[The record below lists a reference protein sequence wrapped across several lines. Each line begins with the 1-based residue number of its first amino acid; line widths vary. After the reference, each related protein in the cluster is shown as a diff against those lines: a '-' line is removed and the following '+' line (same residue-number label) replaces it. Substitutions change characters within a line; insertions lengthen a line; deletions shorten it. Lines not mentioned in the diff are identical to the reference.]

1 MRSVRG
7 VLLAVCAAAMTTS
20 AADTYPRAGWQAYIP
35 PGEHGVV
42 GIATIIDERTIE
54 VDHFTFD
61 GSTTTVYFRLGAHN
75 EYNDFLNGIDIG
87 PQLDRAYNDET
98 VILQRDPGQTLD
110 GYEAISVWCYA
121 VNANFGSASFVAP
134 GTCPGDLNGDGQRN
148 VTDFTLFAAA
158 YGSQI
163 GDANYDPNADL
174 SGNGFVNA
182 TDFSQF
188 ASYYHTPCP

>member
-7 VLLAVCAAAMTTS
+7 VLLAVCAVAMTTS
-20 AADTYPRAGWQAYIP
+20 AADPYPRAGWVAYIP
-35 PGEHGVV
+35 HGAHSVV
-42 GIATIIDERTIE
+42 GIATIIDERTIQI
-54 VDHFTFD
+54 DHFTCD
-61 GSTTTVYFRLGAHN
+61 GGAPAVYFYLGAHD
-75 EYNDFLNGIDIG
+75 EYNDFLNGIPIG
-87 PQLDRAYNDET
+87 PQLNRPYDDET
-98 VILQRDPGQTLD
+98 VLAQLDPGQTLD
-110 GYEAISVWCYA
+110 GYEAISVWCVA
-121 VNANFGSASFVAP
+121 AHANFSSASFVAP

-188 ASYYHTPCP
+188 ASYYGTPCP